1 MKRLALTAALLALAA
16 APMSA
21 QTPQPG
27 KSADHK
33 MMATDDYRKA
43 MQDMQKAMMAAN
55 DADPD
60 RAFALKMIE
69 HHKGAVA
76 MGEALLKHGDDAEA
90 KKMAQMTI
98 DMQKKDIADL
108 QGWLDRHGGRMPK
121 S

>member
-1 MKRLALTAALLALAA
+1 MKHVALAA

-33 MMATDDYRKA
+33 MIATDGYQKA
-43 MQDMQKAMMAAN
+43 MQDMHKGMMSAT

-60 RAFALKMIE
+60 RAFAFKMIE
-69 HHKGAVA
+69 HHKGAIA
-76 MGEALLKHGDDAEA
+76 MSEVVLKHGDDAEA
-90 KKMAQMTI
+90 KKIAQMTI

-108 QGWLDRHGGRMPK
+108 QSWLDRHGGWTPK
-121 S
+121 L